1 MIRFSIIFLLLCMC
15 MILSVECQ
23 AWNSK
28 LNRQGFRGYYGD
40 RGFEETTQTPK
51 RNNNHNNNNNVAA
64 KPKMRAGVGL
74 GAWGIIAIVLAIIF
88 AAVGLY
94 YVILFYPILCKE
106 ERKYNVIE
114 LDAV

>member
-1 MIRFSIIFLLLCMC
+1 MES
-15 MILSVECQ
+15 Q

-28 LNRQGFRGYYGD
+28 LNRPGFRGYYGD
-40 RGFEETTQTPK
+40 RGYEETTQAPK
-51 RNNNHNNNNNVAA
+51 KNNINNNVAA
-64 KPKMRAGVGL
+64 KPKVRAGVGL
-74 GAWGIIAIVLAIIF
+74 SAWGIIGIVLAIIF